1 MLLIHNTP
9 SALWTA
15 LRNRLPFPGSQCQ
28 KDAKTSV
35 FSLPLTCYMLINET
49 CLLPAPEEAE
59 VNCLVF
65 AFHNF
70 FVVSVYLVLIHWL
83 HVLILALEPSQE
95 HKAGPGRAASV
106 LLCGDGTFVSS
117 CLVHK
122 PPQTGGAGPPQHF
135 QPIFVVSLE
144 FEEFLISC
152 NPHLSKWE
160 ILHQIH
166 SYQRASKGTNCSL
179 INVAN
184 SMFPTWS
191 CSQQWLSPSIKEVYF
206 MSFLV
211 LSNDN
216 YFCQHFLMMG
226 TLSDTK
232 SENFQLH
239 GSLAKSN
246 EDLQVRTT
254 GRFFL

>member
-1 MLLIHNTP
+1 MFLIHDTS

-15 LRNRLPFPGSQCQ
+15 LGDRLPFPGSQCQ

-35 FSLPLTCYMLINET
+35 FSLPLIHYMLINET
-49 CLLPAPEEAE
+49 CLFPAPEEAE
-59 VNCLVF
+59 INWAQKCLVF

-70 FVVSVYLVLIHWL
+70 FVISVYLVLIHWL
-83 HVLILALEPSQE
+83 CVLILALEPSQE
-95 HKAGPGRAASV
+95 HKAGPGRAAAV
-106 LLCGDGTFVSS
+106 LLCGDGTFVSP

-135 QPIFVVSLE
+135 QPIFVVPLE
-144 FEEFLISC
+144 FEEFFILC

-160 ILHQIH
+160 ILHQIN
-166 SYQRASKGTNCSL
+166 SYQRGSQG
-179 INVAN
+179 IIN

-191 CSQQWLSPSIKEVYF
+191 CSQQWLNLSIKKVRF

-216 YFCQHFLMMG
+216 YFCQHFVMMS
-226 TLSDTK
+226 TLNDTK
-232 SENFQLH
+232 RENFQLY
-239 GSLAKSN
+239 GNLAKSN
-246 EDLQVRTT
+246 GEFQVRTT
-254 GRFFL
+254 GHFIL